1 MRARLGLAPLGLQ
14 STELQ
19 NNMAPG
25 LLQKPN
31 GGCVDRY
38 GVNPALI
45 WVHQPKRSICKTFR
59 ANINQ
64 NEFCQLYFSLVLKHL
79 LIFINYHE
87 THANI
92 FFNLLNCL
100 IS

>member
-59 ANINQ
+59 ANAVKKKKKVNKYKRRKVFI
-64 NEFCQLYFSLVLKHL
+64 VMHHL
-79 LIFINYHE
+79 TMGMCSEKCIVMR
-87 THANI
+87 T
-92 FFNLLNCL
+92 
-100 IS
+100 S